1 MKQWAK
7 HLQALT
13 GCESRISGCHQ
24 FNSTFKELGVQQTL
38 LEQNPQDS
46 KDTKQPPYIPY
57 KSNGLMFPAQVQ

>member
-1 MKQWAK
+1 MKQW
-7 HLQALT
+7 
-13 GCESRISGCHQ
+13 RNISSPQLVNPGFLNHQ
-24 FNSTFKELGVQQTL
+24 FNSTFKQLGVQQTL